1 MALGECRIE
10 DGRKKETDKSKGERA
25 WWRETRWD
33 RVKNPRKFNFEA
45 VSAGS
50 SAMYHRAGV

>member
-1 MALGECRIE
+1 M
-10 DGRKKETDKSKGERA
+10 RKKETGTESRRERA
-25 WWRETRWD
+25 QWRETRWD

-50 SAMYHRAGV
+50 AVYRRAGV